1 MKDEGGGIRCRC
13 STLLLLLSAAAF
25 SSSAQQPAPP
35 AAAIQQAGS
44 GIGYKS
50 VAAALE
56 GLKARK
62 DVEVFEQGGWTM
74 ADDRADGSLWSFT
87 PRGHPAHP
95 AAVKRTITRKDG
107 KTQIE
112 MTALCQAER
121 GACDRLID
129 DFQELNM
136 KMGEFLRSQEKTAPA
151 GNK

>member
-1 MKDEGGGIRCRC
+1 MIPFPTR
-13 STLLLLLSAAAF
+13 LAAAIAGLLAAAAL
-25 SSSAQQPAPP
+25 AQQPSADKAQPS
-35 AAAIQQAGS
+35 AG
-44 GIGYKS
+44 GIGYKT

-95 AAVKRTITRKDG
+95 AVVKRTITRKDG

-121 GACDRLID
+121 AACDRLID
-129 DFQELNM
+129 DFQELNLR
-136 KMGEFLRSQEKTAPA
+136 MGEFLRGQKTPSR
-151 GNK
+151 